1 MISRRYLRVKTF
13 QALYAYFQSE
23 DQNMKKAENELFL
36 SLERMYDL
44 YLFFLALGRELTH
57 QSELKMEEAKNKRLP
72 SA

>member
-23 DQNMKKAENELFL
+23 DKNAKKAENELFL

-44 YLFFLALGRELTH
+44 YIFFLAIGKELVI
-57 QSELKMEEAKNKRLP
+57 NRN
-72 SA
+72 